1 MFNKKLN
8 KDFISNYFD
17 KQYLYKKEMFENTS
31 NIMSLYILNNILA
44 ISSNWNN
51 KNLIKYN
58 DYSSLSEQG
67 GDFLRPDL
75 EKVQNWVSKGASII
89 LNDINTVNSGI
100 LIIKIQRK
108 KI

>member
-1 MFNKKLN
+1 
-8 KDFISNYFD
+8 
-17 KQYLYKKEMFENTS
+17 MFENTS

-58 DYSSLSEQG
+58 DYFSLSSEQG